1 MSISLFIY
9 QFHFSFNYDIFVT
22 MINNLGVLLAGG
34 TGTRLFPLTRILN
47 KHLLPIYDKPM
58 IYYSLSILLMSK
70 IKDIV
75 IVCNQES
82 LEKFQLLL
90 NDGSEFGVNISY
102 SVQEEP
108 EGIPHA
114 IYTATKN
121 FDYKQLLTVLG
132 DNFVYGRE
140 FYKNI
145 LDKAK
150 NKNTTTIFTQNVK
163 NPEDFGIVELDPIS
177 NKVINLHEKPKTFV
191 SSKAVIGIYYF
202 DSQFNQLFELQK
214 KSLRGEYEIID
225 IIKSYGLE
233 NIDSYDI
240 GRGTAWFDMGSFD
253 DYFNTSL
260 FVKTIQDRQGT
271 FVNSPHEIA
280 FRNKFIGKEEIE
292 KFIYSNKNSEYAH
305 GLEYLIS

>member
-177 NKVINLHEKPKTFV
+177 NKVINLHEKPKTF
-191 SSKAVIGIYYF
+191 
-202 DSQFNQLFELQK
+202 
-214 KSLRGEYEIID
+214 
-225 IIKSYGLE
+225 
-233 NIDSYDI
+233 
-240 GRGTAWFDMGSFD
+240 
-253 DYFNTSL
+253 
-260 FVKTIQDRQGT
+260 
-271 FVNSPHEIA
+271 
-280 FRNKFIGKEEIE
+280 
-292 KFIYSNKNSEYAH
+292 
-305 GLEYLIS
+305 

>member
-1 MSISLFIY
+1 M
-9 QFHFSFNYDIFVT
+9 
-22 MINNLGVLLAGG
+22 
-34 TGTRLFPLTRILN
+34 
-47 KHLLPIYDKPM
+47 
-58 IYYSLSILLMSK
+58 
-70 IKDIV
+70 
-75 IVCNQES
+75 
-82 LEKFQLLL
+82 
-90 NDGSEFGVNISY
+90 
-102 SVQEEP
+102 
-108 EGIPHA
+108 
-114 IYTATKN
+114 
-121 FDYKQLLTVLG
+121 G

-140 FYKNI
+140 FYKNV

-150 NKNTTTIFTQNVK
+150 NKNTATIFTQNVK

-202 DSQFNQLFELQK
+202 DSQFNQLFELQE
-214 KSLRGEYEIID
+214 KSSRGEYEIID

-233 NIDSYDI
+233 NVDGYDI

-280 FRNKFIGKEEIE
+280 FRNEFIGHEEIE
-292 KFIYSNKNSEYAH
+292 KFIYSNKNSEYAQ